1 MSTPPA
7 PKVRLKVKIPL
18 MFEAD
23 GEGLWSVLC
32 TAGLCAL
39 VIVLVFL
46 AFWMAPSAVTQ
57 AIALRR

>member
-1 MSTPPA
+1 
-7 PKVRLKVKIPL
+7 LKVKIPL